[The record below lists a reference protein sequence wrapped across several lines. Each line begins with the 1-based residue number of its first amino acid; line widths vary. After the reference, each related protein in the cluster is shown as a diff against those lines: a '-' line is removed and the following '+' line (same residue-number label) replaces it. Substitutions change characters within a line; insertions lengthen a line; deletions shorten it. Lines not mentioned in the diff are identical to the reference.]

1 MTGKFMRS
9 FGAFFVL
16 LVGVFASAG
25 HAQVISDRTAAER
38 AAEALADVRF
48 QKKSVVFGSQLF
60 ERPPVSTRMS
70 SDPNYEMQ
78 RGDRIAVRAFGAY
91 SADLVEMID
100 QNGVLFI
107 PEVGPVELAGRR
119 AGQLQSLI
127 ENAVRQTFTK
137 NVRVYATIVTPG
149 SVGVY
154 VTGDVNNPGRHL
166 GGASDDVLYFLQAA
180 GGINLERGSFRDIR
194 VLRNNQ
200 MIARVD
206 LYAFLLE
213 GILPRVEF
221 QNGDVI
227 VVAGRGPLVEADGD
241 VIAPFAFELSMTG
254 FEGARLASLSRP
266 LPQVTHVA
274 LAGTRNGRP
283 YAEYLTLEA
292 FGRVRLRDGDH
303 AEFRSDLFGNTIA
316 VAVQSTSDLAPAL
329 HILPRNAKLSDLLAN
344 ISVDPEIADM
354 DSIHINRRSVA
365 AAQKVA
371 LNDALDRLQRSIS
384 VSSGISAE
392 AAQVQRAQADAVSR
406 FVENAREAVPTGTVT
421 VIEDGTI
428 NDLTLED
435 GDVVVIPNKTDV
447 VLVVGEVIS
456 PGAFVRT
463 ERMSIS
469 DYIARAGGFQ
479 QQANKSQFVVR
490 KRSGAAFRVRGRY
503 VPEAG
508 DQILVLPRTGNRAF
522 LLATEITEVIFQLAL
537 STATVARL

>member
-1 MTGKFMRS
+1 MAALALT
-9 FGAFFVL
+9 
-16 LVGVFASAG
+16 FALSA
-25 HAQVISDRTAAER
+25 HAQVISDQSAAAR
-38 AAEALADVRF
+38 AADALRDVSAP
-48 QKKSVVFGSQLF
+48 KKTVVFGSQLF

-91 SADLVEMID
+91 SADLIEVID

-119 AGQLQSLI
+119 AGQLQRLV
-127 ENAVRQTFTK
+127 ENAVRQTFTT
-137 NVRVYATIVTPG
+137 NVRVYATIVSPG

-166 GGASDDVLYFLQAA
+166 GGASDDVLYYLQAA
-180 GGINLERGSFRDIR
+180 GGINLDRGSFRDVR

-200 MIARVD
+200 VLARVD

-213 GILPRVEF
+213 GTLPRVEF

-227 VVAGRGPLVEADGD
+227 VVAGRGPLVESSGD
-241 VIAPFAFELSMTG
+241 VIAPFAFELSMSG

-274 LAGTRNGRP
+274 LTGTRGGKP
-283 YAEYLTLEA
+283 YAEYLALEA
-292 FGRVRLRDGDH
+292 FGMTKLRDGDR
-303 AEFRSDLFGNTIA
+303 AEFRSDLFGDTIA

-329 HILPRNAKLSDLLAN
+329 HILPRNAQLSDLLRQ
-344 ISVDPEIADM
+344 ITVDPEIADM
-354 DSIHINRRSVA
+354 ASVHINRRSVA
-365 AAQKVA
+365 AAQKLA
-371 LNDALDRLQRSIS
+371 LNDALDRLQRSVS
-384 VSSGISAE
+384 VSAGFSAE
-392 AAQVQRAQADAVSR
+392 AAQVQRAQADAISR
-406 FVENAREAVPTGTVT
+406 FVETARQAVPTGTVT
-421 VIEDGTI
+421 VMEKGVM

-447 VLVVGEVIS
+447 VLVVGEIIS

-463 ERMSIS
+463 ERMTIT
-469 DYIARAGGFQ
+469 DYIDRAGGFQ
-479 QQANKSQFVVR
+479 QQAHKSQFVVR
-490 KRSGAAFRVRGRY
+490 KRSGAAIRVRGRY
-503 VPEAG
+503 IPEAG
-508 DQILVLPRTGNRAF
+508 DQILVLPRTGNRTF
-522 LLATEITEVIFQLAL
+522 LLATEITEIIFQLAL